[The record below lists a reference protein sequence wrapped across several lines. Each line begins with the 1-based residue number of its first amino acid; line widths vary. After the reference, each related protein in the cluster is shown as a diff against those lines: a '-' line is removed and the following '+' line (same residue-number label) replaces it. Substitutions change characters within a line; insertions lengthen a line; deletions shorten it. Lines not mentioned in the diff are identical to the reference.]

1 MSTPLIIDLRCLQ
14 DPNYAERGIGNHARC
29 IIASAPAPF
38 TAIIDPHLPALSKS
52 VAALAA
58 HTVPHAYIPDIPPGA
73 TFLNPSPM
81 SPDQNFIAPILRN
94 PGITKIACVYD
105 FIPFDDQKNYL
116 AHSISRLEY
125 FAAMALL
132 RRYQLFLTISED
144 TDTRLRG
151 LYGDVH
157 SRVTGV
163 ALPPWIRNLT
173 PEAPRHILMVGGDD
187 ARKNPEIL
195 LSAHATSESLR
206 SIPLVIAGSC
216 APAMQNRLKT
226 ITQVE
231 LPGRLPDADMR
242 RLYAQALC
250 VVIPSRAEGFSLPV
264 IEAMA
269 AGTPAIVSDIPA
281 HRALVPDPAARFAP
295 DDVEG
300 LMRILEDIALRP
312 TRRAAVIAA
321 QSHCWRRFTAEAV
334 GDRVWDAIQV
344 KGEERT
350 SFCEQK
356 EAKKLFLA
364 GTVQ

>member
-1 MSTPLIIDLRCLQ
+1 MSTPLLIDLRCLQ
-14 DPNYAERGIGNHARC
+14 DPNYAERGIGNHARS
-29 IIASAPAPF
+29 IIASAPSPF

-52 VAALAA
+52 VAGLAA
-58 HTVPHAYIPDIPPGA
+58 RTVPHAYIPDIPKGA

-94 PGITKIACVYD
+94 LGITKIACVYD
-105 FIPFDDQKNYL
+105 FIPFDDQKTYL

-163 ALPPWIRNLT
+163 ALPPWLRDLT
-173 PEAPRHILMVGGDD
+173 PEAPRHILTVGGDD

-195 LSAHATSESLR
+195 LHAHAASETLR
-206 SIPLVIAGSC
+206 GIPLVIAGSC
-216 APAMQNRLKT
+216 GPATQNRLKG
-226 ITQVE
+226 IAQVE

-300 LMRILEDIALRP
+300 LTRILEDIAHHP
-312 TRRAAVIAA
+312 ARREAMIAA
-321 QSHCWRRFTAEAV
+321 QSHIWRRFTAEAV
-334 GDRVWDAIQV
+334 GDRVWDAIQ
-344 KGEERT
+344 GQREART

-356 EAKKLFLA
+356 ETKKLFLA